1 MKKPTSYIITVCAAR
16 HTSLGV
22 SPNPPLRS
30 GFANRQALY
39 ASDIGLGIWRMQ
51 LRIELMDQSSADEVA
66 SWHYDGDYTFYDFP
80 SDQEDLKELLDPNLR
95 AEKMFTARNSTGEL
109 VGFFSFNE
117 IEHGLDFGLGLRPD
131 LTGRGLGKD
140 FVNTGLEF
148 AKSRFSPDVIQ
159 LRVAAFNKRA
169 IKVYER
175 VGFIEVERFLNRTN
189 GGEFDFVRMELA
201 ADLIP

>member
-1 MKKPTSYIITVCAAR
+1 
-16 HTSLGV
+16 
-22 SPNPPLRS
+22 
-30 GFANRQALY
+30 
-39 ASDIGLGIWRMQ
+39 MQ
-51 LRIELMDQSSADEVA
+51 LRIELMDQSSAEEVA

-80 SDQEDLKELLDPNLR
+80 SDQEDLEELLDPNLR
-95 AEKMFTARNSTGEL
+95 AKKMFTARNSTGEL

-175 VGFIEVERFLNRTN
+175 VGFIEVELFVNRTN

>member
-1 MKKPTSYIITVCAAR
+1 
-16 HTSLGV
+16 
-22 SPNPPLRS
+22 
-30 GFANRQALY
+30 
-39 ASDIGLGIWRMQ
+39 MQ

-66 SWHYDGDYTFYDFP
+66 SWHYDGDYTFYDFS
-80 SDQEDLKELLDPNLR
+80 SDQEDLEELLDPNLR
-95 AEKMFTARNSTGEL
+95 AKKMFTARNSTGEL

-117 IEHGLDFGLGLRPD
+117 IEHGLDLGLGFRPD

-175 VGFIEVERFLNRTN
+175 VGFIEVELFLNRTN